1 MVEIKLDNVEKLLK
15 PLSSNRI
22 MCVAI
27 KMFWPKWK
35 EKGKY
40 ITAFVFGVIPAYM
53 MATSENTV
61 TIFREGVQLMNDIA
75 LALFGI
81 VFTGYALFQALIGKE
96 MLVRMINST
105 ALIDKEQ
112 KSKLQESN
120 ELFAKTMMMQFLC
133 IVVSVLLLLVLS
145 SIPVNYNL
153 FEDIFLNEIIAWC
166 GICVFFYISF
176 VTLLE
181 VKSFIFNIFELFNF
195 HAATRVLELFK
206 EDNQE

>member
-1 MVEIKLDNVEKLLK
+1 
-15 PLSSNRI
+15 
-22 MCVAI
+22 
-27 KMFWPKWK
+27 
-35 EKGKY
+35 
-40 ITAFVFGVIPAYM
+40 
-53 MATSENTV
+53 
-61 TIFREGVQLMNDIA
+61 MNDIA

-133 IVVSVLLLLVLS
+133 IVVSVLLLLVLL
-145 SIPVNYNL
+145 SIPENYNL